1 MNSFG
6 FFESAIHACLAANV
20 PFSVVAPMDS
30 TEPRWFCDPGIPQTR
45 TSDCFIAV
53 PWNMRFIDRYIIR
66 DVLSAEQAKSLCV
79 NGSGNTHRPFISTDR
94 ALYLKKLKR
103 LINNLKNTGGKTV
116 ISRIIAGENKD
127 VVCAALAFLDG
138 APDDTYRCIF
148 YTPMSGCWI
157 LATPETLCNVDTCKC
172 KLHTVALAGTR
183 PAGTG
188 GDWDVKNIDEQNM
201 VCRYIVDKLTACG
214 CTNIQ
219 CSTDTRIA
227 ASVEHIQTK
236 ISADMA
242 QKINYPDI
250 IDALNP
256 TPAVCGFPL
265 SVSLKRIA
273 DIEDHNREMYG
284 GYTGISTE
292 FGITTAVTLRC
303 ARIEHGHWCIFAGG
317 GITGRSDAES
327 EWQET
332 EYKAAPLIQSLTM
345 NEVTRK
351 YQMCDEK

>member
-6 FFESAIHACLAANV
+6 HFEPAIRACLAAHV
-20 PFSVVAPMDS
+20 PFSAVAPMDS
-30 TEPRWFCDPGIPQTR
+30 TEPRWFCDPGNSKTR

-53 PWNMRFIDRYIIR
+53 PWNTCFKDRYVVR
-66 DVLSAEQAKSLCV
+66 DVLSVEQAKSICADGCGTPFRLC
-79 NGSGNTHRPFISTDR
+79 TSTDR
-94 ALYLKKLKR
+94 AVYLKNLNR
-103 LINNLKNTGGKTV
+103 LINDLNNTGGKTV

-127 VVCAALAFLDG
+127 VVSAALAYLDS
-138 APDDTYRCIF
+138 APGDTYRCIF

-157 LATPETLCNVDTCKC
+157 LATPETLCNVDICEGR
-172 KLHTVALAGTR
+172 LQTVALAGTR

-188 GDWDVKNIDEQNM
+188 GDWDEKNIDEQNM
-201 VCRYIVDKLTACG
+201 VRRYIVDKLTACG
-214 CTNIQ
+214 CTDIQ
-219 CSTDTRIA
+219 CITDTRIA

-236 ISADMA
+236 ISANMA
-242 QKINYPDI
+242 RNANYPDI

-273 DIEDHNREMYG
+273 DIEDHHREMYG
-284 GYTGISTE
+284 GYTGICTE
-292 FGITTAVTLRC
+292 TGITTAVTLRC
-303 ARIEHGHWCIFAGG
+303 ARIEHEHWCVFAGG

-332 EYKAAPLIQSLTM
+332 EYKAAPLIKSLTM
-345 NEVTRK
+345 NEVTHK
-351 YQMCDEK
+351 